1 MKTKSPLKAA
11 LAVVLFTFTFSAFAQ
26 KDAAEEKSKRPS
38 PPVTEKV
45 TTDDKVTITLSYGAP
60 SVKGREIW
68 GSLVETDKVWR
79 TGANEATTFE
89 VSKDVMIEGQ
99 KLTAGKYALFTIV
112 PKEGDD
118 VTIILNKEANQWGAF
133 KYQENADALRFK
145 VKSTKVADVQEKLK
159 FTVNKTGKVDFAWE
173 KLRFSFNVKAA

>member
-1 MKTKSPLKAA
+1 MKKSSPLKTA
-11 LAVVLFTFTFSAFAQ
+11 LAVVLFTVTCSAFAQ
-26 KDAAEEKSKRPS
+26 KDAVEDKSKRPS
-38 PPVTEKV
+38 PAETEKV
-45 TTDDKVTITLSYGAP
+45 TTTDKVTIAISYSAP

-89 VSKDVMIEGQ
+89 VNKDVLIDGQ
-99 KLTAGKYALFTIV
+99 KLPAGKYSLFTII
-112 PKEGDD
+112 PKEGDE

-133 KYQENADALRFK
+133 KYQENTDALRFK

-159 FTVNKTGKVDFAWE
+159 FVVDKAGKVDFAWE